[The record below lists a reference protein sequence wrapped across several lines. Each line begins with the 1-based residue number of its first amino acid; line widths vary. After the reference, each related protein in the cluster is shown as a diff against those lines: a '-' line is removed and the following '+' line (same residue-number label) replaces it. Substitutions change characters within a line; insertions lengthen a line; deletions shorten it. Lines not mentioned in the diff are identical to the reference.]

1 MLIYPVGNDTT
12 MQARIHWTLCV
23 IGLTS
28 IVVIG
33 VLLQQPIAEMLF
45 PQETPISEE
54 QPIVP
59 PEPWTPPDITPYL
72 NDAQSESDAAVG
84 ESLQDI
90 RDFFDDAKKHS
101 RSFAET
107 AMSFGSKWRLMVD
120 YVPFTRGD
128 RNEEFLK
135 QEFEKKIFSPD
146 QLVQAVEQ
154 AVTIYTR
161 RIEQIENNMLTRMK
175 EDLPDLPETSPL
187 KALGT
192 SHVFYEYQK
201 IVKTLNADSQ
211 TKIGGELAT
220 DIGSILAGEILT
232 AIAIRLG
239 ISSGILGAGAG
250 SSVYT
255 LGIGIIVGII
265 VDYIVAKVWDWYAD
279 PKGELAKKIDEQLD
293 TICAIMIDELRHRLS
308 AYSNSRSQVRE
319 EAIYELL
326 TPVP

>member
-1 MLIYPVGNDTT
+1 MHS
-12 MQARIHWTLCV
+12 RIRWTLCL
-23 IGLTS
+23 IGLAG

-33 VLLQQPIAEMLF
+33 VLFRQPITEILLPTKPPAAEQQMVVL
-45 PQETPISEE
+45 PE
-54 QPIVP
+54 

-72 NDAQSESDAAVG
+72 NDAQSESEAAI
-84 ESLQDI
+84 EKSLQDI
-90 RDFFDDAKKHS
+90 RYFFDDAKKNS

-135 QEFEKKIFSPD
+135 QEFEKKIFSPN
-146 QLVQAVEQ
+146 QLVKAVEQ
-154 AVTIYTR
+154 AVAIYIR

-187 KALGT
+187 KMLET
-192 SHVFYEYQK
+192 SQVFDEYQK
-201 IVKTLNADSQ
+201 SVKKLNADSQ
-211 TKIGGELAT
+211 TKIGGELAA
-220 DIGSILAGEILT
+220 SIASIIAGEILT
-232 AIAIRLG
+232 VVAVRLG

-255 LGIGIIVGII
+255 LGIGIVVGVI
-265 VDYIVAKVWDWYAD
+265 VDYIVAKIWDWYAD

-293 TICAIMIDELRHRLS
+293 TICNHITDELQQRLS
-308 AYSNSRSQVRE
+308 DFSNSRSHFRE

-326 TPVP
+326 TPIPYKSLQP